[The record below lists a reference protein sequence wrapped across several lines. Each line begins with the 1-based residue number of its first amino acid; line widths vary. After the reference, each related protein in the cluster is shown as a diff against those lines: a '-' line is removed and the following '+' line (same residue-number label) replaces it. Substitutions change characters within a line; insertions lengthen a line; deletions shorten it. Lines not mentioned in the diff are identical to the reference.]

1 MRNWLRSPVLV
12 LLVITTFYLSA
23 LLWADRQQGLSQ
35 GLGAAMSYAPYLLIA
50 TLVSYAFRFYRW
62 WWLLNRAGYSLPIA
76 KGLLS
81 YLAGF
86 AYTATPGKVGELI
99 RIRYFAKFGVPAE
112 CTFGAFV
119 FERSCDLVAVLLL
132 SLFIVNNSEILLV
145 SIGFVLVIV
154 GSILLC
160 ALKPA
165 VLQSLERF
173 FAKLRIPLIPKA
185 LAFLHVGISHC
196 RSWFNIAD
204 IAMGLVMGLAAW
216 SVVGLSFV
224 YLQSHFTDSIPFLEA
239 LSIYPLSML
248 VGAASMIP
256 GGVGSTEGAIMLL
269 MGQYGVPV
277 AISLLLSIVIRISTL
292 WFGIVIGFFSLLCME
307 FFLREEEK
315 YSF

>member
-1 MRNWLRSPVLV
+1 MRNWLRSPVLI
-12 LLVITTFYLSA
+12 LLAVTTLYLSA
-23 LLWADRQQGLSQ
+23 LLWADRQQGLSH
-35 GLGAAMSYAPYLLIA
+35 GLGAAMSYAPYLLLA

-62 WWLLNRAGYSLPIA
+62 WWLLNRAGYSFPIA
-76 KGLLS
+76 KGVLS

-99 RIRYFAKFGVPAE
+99 RIRYFAKFGVPSE

-132 SLFIVNNSEILLV
+132 SLFIITDSEFLLV
-145 SIGFVLVIV
+145 AIGFVLVIV

-165 VLQSLERF
+165 LLLSLEYYF
-173 FAKLRIPLIPKA
+173 DKLRIPLIPKA

-196 RSWFNIAD
+196 RSWFTIAD

-224 YLQSHFTDSIPFLEA
+224 YLQSHFTDSVPFLEA

-277 AISLLLSIVIRISTL
+277 AVSLLLSIVIRISTL
-292 WFGIVIGFFSLLCME
+292 WFGILVGLLSLLYLE
-307 FFLREEEK
+307 LSYFRK
-315 YSF
+315 HTS